1 MEKEHLAEL
10 NLEAIDI
17 FHLSMRLR
25 NPFRTSFGVE
35 HDRECLILRI
45 EADGLIGWGECV
57 AGEFPGYSY
66 ETTETA
72 WHVLE
77 DFFIPALARHPS
89 LAPQELRNALKGF
102 KGHPLARAGLEMAL
116 WDLLGKQQGRSLKEL
131 LGGQRVSVPVGV
143 SIGIQRDLSAMLA
156 KVDDYLTQG
165 YQRIKVKIKP
175 GADLDI
181 IEGVR
186 KQHPGVRLQVDA
198 NSAYRIEDAEHLI
211 HLDEFNLELIEQP
224 LAEDDILDH
233 ARLQKQ
239 LKTALCLDESI
250 LCLRHTKQAVEAGAC
265 RVINIKPGRVGGLS
279 EARAIHNYCNE
290 VDVPVWC
297 GGMLETNVGRAANLA
312 IATLPGF
319 RLPGDISASARYYE
333 TDIAGPG
340 FALNHDSTINV
351 PEQPGLGIEMDLEA
365 LERFSL
371 RKTRLTF

>member
-1 MEKEHLAEL
+1 MAEL